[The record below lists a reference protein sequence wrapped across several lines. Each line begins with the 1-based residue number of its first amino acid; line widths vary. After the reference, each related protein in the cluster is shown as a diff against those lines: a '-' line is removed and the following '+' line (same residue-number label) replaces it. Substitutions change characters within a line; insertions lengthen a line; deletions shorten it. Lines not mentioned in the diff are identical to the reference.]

1 MGFRPWLVDIM
12 LMNNMD
18 ETAVGKHV
26 YVLASCWHGATYWS
40 GALPLAAERHPFVLS
55 LHLFHLFFSARIGVM
70 SHMTCHVDAG
80 VDKGQTSQAHSHLS
94 PAPMQSFLTPSDP
107 K

>member
-1 MGFRPWLVDIM
+1 MKLR
-12 LMNNMD
+12 
-18 ETAVGKHV
+18 
-26 YVLASCWHGATYWS
+26 LASMYMSWPHAGTVPHTGVVPCHLRLKDT
-40 GALPLAAERHPFVLS
+40 LFVLS

-80 VDKGQTSQAHSHLS
+80 VDKVQTSQAHSHLS